1 MIMRR
6 RDRSDDW
13 VTVWSTEEEKNE
25 HGICFWGLQWPLAGY
40 RRGPSSLS
48 LIESGVRVELHG
60 NEEARDAQKGP
71 LRPDGRCGRHH

>member
-1 MIMRR
+1 MRR

-48 LIESGVRVELHG
+48 LIESGVRWRG
-60 NEEARDAQKGP
+60 GDGGDALCSVQVRGAA
-71 LRPDGRCGRHH
+71 